1 MQKWVGVHEQIQ
13 SSGSHALVD
22 HHERYGGTGFGGT
35 DFVYGGTGFVRL
47 YTNKRRSR
55 IRASYI
61 DPTSALNQRAV
72 FSGV

>member
-13 SSGSHALVD
+13 LSGSHALVD
-22 HHERYGGTGFGGT
+22 HHERYGGTGF
-35 DFVYGGTGFVRL
+35 VNGGTGFVRL